1 MTEMKPFTIHAG
13 PRRGRA
19 LLASASLLLAALA
32 AGPAAAQWFG
42 GPPGPFVYNR
52 PPPVFRG
59 NDRPLPPYV
68 VVDRLEAQGYEDV
81 GRPRYNGSVY
91 EVEATGLSGAR
102 VRVVVDAFRGHVV
115 DRYAISRAPRG
126 PDFGPGGWRNEDRGW
141 FGNNVRPPEEAPP
154 PRRYTNRPGP
164 DDDLQDFLDRPARPV
179 EPRLGPETRIETAPL
194 PDARIET
201 RPSQPPRSADL
212 PRSPDLPGERQAAR
226 PAEPATPALRPQESA
241 PAGKVEGLNPE
252 TGKAPEAAKPAAPRH
267 ERASRPEPNRQ
278 YEAARTDAK
287 GSKPAKPAPQEG
299 SAAVSPPAPAPAVT
313 PQATPPAEKPAV
325 TAEKPAE
332 KPAADAAPRPDK
344 PVRVIQG
351 VTPMNPETATP
362 KP

>member
-1 MTEMKPFTIHAG
+1 
-13 PRRGRA
+13 
-19 LLASASLLLAALA
+19 
-32 AGPAAAQWFG
+32 
-42 GPPGPFVYNR
+42 VYNR

-68 VVDRLEAQGYEDV
+68 VVERLEAQGYEDV

-115 DRYAISRAPRG
+115 DRYAISR
-126 PDFGPGGWRNEDRGW
+126 GWRNEDRGW

-212 PRSPDLPGERQAAR
+212 PR

-252 TGKAPEAAKPAAPRH
+252 TGKAPEAAKPAATRH

-287 GSKPAKPAPQEG
+287 GSKPAKPAPSEG
-299 SAAVSPPAPAPAVT
+299 SAAVSPPAPAPAVG
-313 PQATPPAEKPAV
+313 PQDKPAEAKPAV

-332 KPAADAAPRPDK
+332 KPAAEAAPRPDK